1 MSISNEASPNYVKP
15 VCNVLHHETHPIL
28 YFTLP
33 GSCLTQM
40 LQVFFPEG
48 SLEFE
53 IRVSKDP
60 SLDSE
65 PSKRSRS
72 TNFED
77 SRRILLKHAGMRIE
91 TQRKHQL
98 LLRESTKNN
107 EEIGKEIVLELG
119 QVAQQMEI
127 DKVKKRKQDRY

>member
-1 MSISNEASPNYVKP
+1 
-15 VCNVLHHETHPIL
+15 
-28 YFTLP
+28 
-33 GSCLTQM
+33 M

-60 SLDSE
+60 TLDSE

-77 SRRILLKHAGMRIE
+77 SRRTLLKHAAMRIE

-127 DKVKKRKQDRY
+127 DKVNGRKGGHLLDKLDENNACNKNCNPIFSK